1 MQVSENSLDIHS
13 CHQYVILCDTG
24 TYTTSSSLCMC
35 QKMPHQK
42 YYKPVQIVELGKSV
56 DTASFDRS
64 GTLSGPT
71 NIIKHP
77 SLLSHFTDAHPVL
90 DGPSRR
96 WALHQG
102 WSGWPN
108 ALSPYDLR
116 CPSPLHYTP
125 HLHARPTKQIVSVA
139 VHTTEISREQWKSH
153 FIEDCCILSLLWKE
167 RNSWFPFRSDS
178 SVVPSIAK
186 KWRSFTFEASCLFIM
201 LLLHSDHPS
210 RSLIFRSFGDI

>member
-1 MQVSENSLDIHS
+1 MSS
-13 CHQYVILCDTG
+13 CVIQAPILHPRAFACARKCPTKNI
-24 TYTTSSSLCMC
+24 TNPS
-35 QKMPHQK
+35 
-42 YYKPVQIVELGKSV
+42 KSWNLANLWTPQALT
-56 DTASFDRS
+56 DP

-71 NIIKHP
+71 NIIIKHP

-125 HLHARPTKQIVSVA
+125 HLHARPTKQIMSVA
-139 VHTTEISREQWKSH
+139 VHTTEIY
-153 FIEDCCILSLLWKE
+153 FIQDCCILSLLWKE

-186 KWRSFTFEASCLFIM
+186 KWRSFTFEASCLFIL
-201 LLLHSDHPS
+201 LLLHSDQPS

>member
-42 YYKPVQIVELGKSV
+42 HYKPVQIVELRKSV

-64 GTLSGPT
+64 GTLSGPTT

-139 VHTTEISREQWKSH
+139 VHTTEISRELWKSDV
-153 FIEDCCILSLLWKE
+153 IQDCCILSLLCKE
-167 RNSWFPFRSDS
+167 RNSRFPFRS
-178 SVVPSIAK
+178 SIAW
-186 KWRSFTFEASCLFIM
+186 KWRSFTFEASCLSYFA
-201 LLLHSDHPS
+201 SS
-210 RSLIFRSFGDI
+210 SFRSPVKVFIFRSFGDT